1 MFQGRIEAM
10 RHTWYPCSR
19 LERQLRGS
27 LFSLN
32 PPTSIILGHLPD
44 PRKSPVLTSSVL
56 GYWKEVLCAPLWR
69 ALRRRCLSVGTCASP
84 DCPLVDNVVDNQ
96 QATRPR
102 DSLLELCANI
112 SSTVLLFVSVY
123 SCVQFMSGALT
134 VKRSSVSD
142 PCSVS

>member
-19 LERQLRGS
+19 SERQLRGS

-56 GYWKEVLCAPLWR
+56 GYWKEVLCAPQWR
-69 ALRRRCLSVGTCASP
+69 ALPLRRRCLSVGTCASP

-102 DSLLELCANI
+102 DSLLYLSCARTFLLQFRSLCLCGWW
-112 SSTVLLFVSVY
+112 VVH
-123 SCVQFMSGALT
+123 
-134 VKRSSVSD
+134 
-142 PCSVS
+142 